1 MPVTPGVCDLGEV
14 RLQYLAAGDGPLV
27 LCLHGFPDHAPTFR
41 PLLESLAAAGFRAV
55 APFMRGYAPST
66 VEAAS
71 YETAALAGDVVGLID
86 ALGGDGA
93 AASVV
98 GHDWGGVAAQHAAV
112 LAPERIDR
120 LVTIAIPHAAAF
132 ARALRGDP
140 DQLRRSWYEFL
151 FLAEGFAERV
161 VAQDGFAFIDRLVA
175 EWSPG
180 GALAS
185 EEWEAVKRTLAGP
198 GVLTAALGYYRA
210 AFMADRRDPALA
222 DAAARWAE
230 PVTVPT
236 LAIVG
241 ADDGCIAASVSA
253 DQAERFTGGYRR
265 EVVAGAG
272 HWPHR
277 ESPEVVTP
285 LILEWLRA

>member
-1 MPVTPGVCDLGEV
+1 MPVTPGVCDLGDV
-14 RLQYLAAGDGPLV
+14 RLQYLEAGVGPLV

-66 VEAAS
+66 VEAPT
-71 YETAALAGDVVGLID
+71 YETAALAGDALGLID
-86 ALGGDGA
+86 ALGGGEPA
-93 AASVV
+93 GVV

-112 LAPERIDR
+112 LAPERIRR
-120 LVTIAIPHAAAF
+120 LVTLAIPHAAAF
-132 ARALRGDP
+132 AGALRRDP

-180 GALAS
+180 GALEP
-185 EEWEAVKRTLAGP
+185 EEWEAVKRTLESP

-210 AFMADRRDPALA
+210 AFVADRRSPALA
-222 DAAARWAE
+222 DSAARWADAV
-230 PVTVPT
+230 PVPT
-236 LAIVG
+236 LAIMG
-241 ADDGCIAASVSA
+241 ADDGCIAASVSD
-253 DQAERFTGGYRR
+253 DQAQRFSGGYRR
-265 EVVAGAG
+265 EVVPGAG

-277 ESPEVVTP
+277 EAPDVVTP
-285 LILEWLRA
+285 MIVEWLRS